1 METKPA
7 TSFPLATILVVDD
20 DRTVRRAVQLLLSEA
35 GYRVF
40 EAEDGQEA
48 LDVLS
53 EHAQVD
59 VVLTDV
65 VMPRVN
71 GVALVDVLRQE
82 QPRQRVIYMSAH
94 PAEVLVRYNAADL
107 TTPFLAKPFTRA
119 QLLAKVQQALATPGI
134 PLSRR
139 PSRDS

>member
-1 METKPA
+1 METEPA
-7 TSFPLATILVVDD
+7 ASFPLATILVVDD

-40 EAEDGQEA
+40 EAENGQEA

-53 EHAQVD
+53 EHAAVD

-82 QPRQRVIYMSAH
+82 QPHQRVIYMSAH

-119 QLLAKVQQALATPGI
+119 QLLAKIQHALVTPGI
-134 PLSRR
+134 SLPRR
-139 PSRDS
+139 SSRDP